1 MDPVIQRSNSE
12 RIAGAKEPA
21 TAAVPYRER
30 EVTDDPRGTTVGPE
44 SVGLQH
50 ELGVG
55 VSAQA
60 GAFIAQPSGELGTVV
75 DPAVE
80 GETESPAFVEQ
91 RLLFAQRLRR
101 RTRDAMPEAHG
112 AVGPVTLAVRTAMS
126 DRGGQ
131 LPQKLGVDRT
141 TMEAEDARETAHGAR
156 SCGALVTEL
165 GGRPGMRASTA

>member
-12 RIAGAKEPA
+12 RIAGAKELA

-30 EVTDDPRGTTVGPE
+30 EVTDDPSGTTVGPE

-60 GAFIAQPSGELGTVV
+60 GAFSGQPSGE
-75 DPAVE
+75 PATAAGPPVE
-80 GETESPAFVEQ
+80 GATERPAFVEQ
-91 RLLFAQRLRR
+91 RQLLAQRLQR

-112 AVGPVTLAVRTAMS
+112 AVGPVIHAVPTAMRE
-126 DRGGQ
+126 RGGQ

-141 TMEAEDARETAHGAR
+141 TME
-156 SCGALVTEL
+156 
-165 GGRPGMRASTA
+165 